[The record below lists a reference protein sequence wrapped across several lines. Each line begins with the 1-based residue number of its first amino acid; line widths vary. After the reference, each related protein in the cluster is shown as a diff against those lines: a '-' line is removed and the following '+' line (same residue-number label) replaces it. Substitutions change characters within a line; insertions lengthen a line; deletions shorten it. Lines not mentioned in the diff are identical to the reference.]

1 MADQTRTNIGGG
13 SQTHVKYEETD
24 VCRRLNKKNTQFDSL
39 AGNLSREYL
48 QGKSSKQR
56 YGSPDMIKQY
66 NINTPN
72 LGKLIRIKHQSPTH
86 LWNNF
91 KQALNHRNWEW
102 KPGGDRNCFNNLIL
116 GNGLEP
122 KNNRHSKDVLQQ
134 LKINITFLNITQL
147 SVNRKDGHTT
157 VYTKRNGELLTK
169 EKADPKNFA
178 DCIHWCLPGIP
189 DAWNEIMYAY
199 LLHDYAHSWAVRR
212 VNKKSFKLL

>member
-13 SQTHVKYEETD
+13 NTHVNEETD
-24 VCRRLNKKNTQFDSL
+24 VCRRLNKKNTVRLTGLTGKICNSCRREI
-39 AGNLSREYL
+39 SRENTSKENL
-48 QGKSSKQR
+48 QSEDIFLQV
-56 YGSPDMIKQY
+56 
-66 NINTPN
+66 
-72 LGKLIRIKHQSPTH
+72 PTAH
-86 LWNNF
+86 YIDLYTRNNF

-102 KPGGDRNCFNNLIL
+102 KPGGDRNCFNDLIL

>member
-24 VCRRLNKKNTQFDSL
+24 VCRRLNKKNTVRLTGLTGKICNSCRREI
-39 AGNLSREYL
+39 SRENTSKENL
-48 QGKSSKQR
+48 QSKDTR
-56 YGSPDMIKQY
+56 
-66 NINTPN
+66 
-72 LGKLIRIKHQSPTH
+72 
-86 LWNNF
+86 NNF

-102 KPGGDRNCFNNLIL
+102 KPGGDRNCFNESYPIEVSYWGMGWSLKII
-116 GNGLEP
+116 GI
-122 KNNRHSKDVLQQ
+122 DVLQQ

-189 DAWNEIMYAY
+189 DAWNEIMIKYNNIEHVQY
-199 LLHDYAHSWAVRR
+199 
-212 VNKKSFKLL
+212 NI